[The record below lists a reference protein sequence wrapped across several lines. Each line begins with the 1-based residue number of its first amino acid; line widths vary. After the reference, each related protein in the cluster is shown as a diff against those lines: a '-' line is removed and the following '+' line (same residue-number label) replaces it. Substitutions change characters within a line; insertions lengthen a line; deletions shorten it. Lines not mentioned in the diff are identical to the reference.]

1 MAGNRNVSTEG
12 DQMKRETRAQRP
24 PAILGAQAWGSRG
37 GGVGHEEP
45 NYPGPRCRAMRLGAL
60 VAVPPRALTDN
71 SWGRVKLMASETVGR
86 TQLRLANHA
95 GATAV
100 CVQPK

>member
-1 MAGNRNVSTEG
+1 MAGNRNASAEG

-24 PAILGAQAWGSRG
+24 PAILGAQAGGRRG
-37 GGVGHEEP
+37 VGGHEEP
-45 NYPGPRCRAMRLGAL
+45 NSPGPRCRAMRLGAL
-60 VAVPPRALTDN
+60 VAGPPRALTDN
-71 SWGRVKLMASETVGR
+71 SRVKVKWMASETIGR
-86 TQLRLANHA
+86 TQLPLANHA